1 MNCYTG
7 QNFRSGFS
15 ATSFYNICKI
25 EHTSPPKKSSYSLVM
40 REYVTG
46 DQVKCDQDL
55 ELRTKVSKEMVLEN
69 IKDRII
75 PARVI
80 LRKEERLSAVLVK
93 WVTLD

>member
-1 MNCYTG
+1 
-7 QNFRSGFS
+7 
-15 ATSFYNICKI
+15 
-25 EHTSPPKKSSYSLVM
+25 M
-40 REYVTG
+40 REYVMG

>member
-1 MNCYTG
+1 
-7 QNFRSGFS
+7 
-15 ATSFYNICKI
+15 
-25 EHTSPPKKSSYSLVM
+25 M

-46 DQVKCDQDL
+46 DQVKYDQDL

>member
-1 MNCYTG
+1 MRRVVPG
-7 QNFRSGFS
+7 
-15 ATSFYNICKI
+15 
-25 EHTSPPKKSSYSLVM
+25 SS
-40 REYVTG
+40 
-46 DQVKCDQDL
+46 KDL

>member
-1 MNCYTG
+1 M
-7 QNFRSGFS
+7 QHLSI
-15 ATSFYNICKI
+15 TSVKSNILL
-25 EHTSPPKKSSYSLVM
+25 PPKKSSYSLVM

-55 ELRTKVSKEMVLEN
+55 ELRTKVSKKMLLEN

-80 LRKEERLSAVLVK
+80 LRKEERFSAVLVK